1 MKSLILILFACIYTC
16 IAEAQAPRKIPY
28 QAVARN
34 NQGDPIANQNISV
47 RFQIQ
52 DSLLN
57 TLFQE
62 DQQTSTNT
70 LGLFQLQIGTITP
83 LNIDWTGGTRF
94 LKVSVDI
101 SGGNNY
107 IDLGTSPFLSVP
119 YALYAEQSGTPS
131 PPITV
136 SNIEI
141 IDGQLTFSFSDGST
155 QSVTMPASYSVKNNK
170 TLIYTTNGF

>member
-1 MKSLILILFACIYTC
+1 MGINGIKQLSSIYMFVSITKKLLLNSSSFLEHQKNKITRHTTFMHLNKSNLLISMKSLILILFAGIYTC

-34 NQGDPIANQNISV
+34 NQRDPIANQNISV

-70 LGLFQLQIGTITP
+70 LGLFQLQIGSITP

-94 LKVSVDI
+94 LKVSIDI

-107 IDLGTSPFLSVP
+107 ID
-119 YALYAEQSGTPS
+119 
-131 PPITV
+131 
-136 SNIEI
+136 
-141 IDGQLTFSFSDGST
+141 
-155 QSVTMPASYSVKNNK
+155 
-170 TLIYTTNGF
+170 